1 MPSSSKTPFL
11 NLHQWEKCD
20 KFCMDD
26 FNYDNKKIDEECE
39 KIYNKIST
47 HEKNNDVHITKQSL
61 DSIETHIKNND
72 IHLTASQA
80 SELQKQLE
88 TLNSASQDIS
98 EIKATITSHSK
109 DKSLHSTPTKLEKVK
124 TLLSAHTQD
133 KNIHVDPSDFS
144 AIKSHVKN
152 SKAHI
157 DPSIISDLKSS
168 LTHHSS
174 DKKIHTDISV
184 VDSIKSN
191 LSAHTQ
197 DKNIHVDPV
206 DFSAI
211 KSHVKDSKAH
221 FNESTLKKIDEHIA
235 NNSIHVDS
243 AQLNNPFY
251 FVGSYIGNG
260 NDQQLITLPFNP
272 SFVIVFSKNM
282 PPVSVAKA
290 SGETIISL
298 ACCSKDSAS
307 VGLVPTTNGFIAQTT
322 KTYQLNKIVKHLNT
336 SGINYHYI
344 AFR

>member
-144 AIKSHVKN
+144 AIKSHVK
-152 SKAHI
+152 
-157 DPSIISDLKSS
+157 
-168 LTHHSS
+168 
-174 DKKIHTDISV
+174 
-184 VDSIKSN
+184 
-191 LSAHTQ
+191 
-197 DKNIHVDPV
+197 
-206 DFSAI
+206 
-211 KSHVKDSKAH
+211 DSKAH